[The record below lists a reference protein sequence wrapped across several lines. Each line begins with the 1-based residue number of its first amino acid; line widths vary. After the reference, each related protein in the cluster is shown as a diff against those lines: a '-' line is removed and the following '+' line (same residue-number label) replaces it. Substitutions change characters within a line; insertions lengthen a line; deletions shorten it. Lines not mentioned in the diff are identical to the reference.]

1 MIFSW
6 IYEKEE
12 TTLMKTFLRSKG
24 ISKSLLATIKF
35 DGGSIW
41 LNGKERT
48 VLATLEKDDKVMI
61 RIPDEGE
68 HETTVGVDMPLDIL
82 FEDDHFLV
90 VNKPF
95 GAASIPSKVHP
106 RLSMANRVKGYYQRQ
121 GYVDQVIHIVTRLDR
136 DTTGVML
143 FARHGYAHALMDTLL
158 RNKEV
163 DKTYRAVLSEPVL
176 TETHGFIDAPI
187 GRTED
192 SIITRMVREDGKQ
205 ALTEYWLDKSYP
217 DGQTVKIKLHT
228 GRTHQIR
235 VHFTSIGAPLLG
247 DDLYG
252 GKADPDMLRQALHC
266 ESLAFVHPIS
276 GEPLKIEAPLPD
288 DFIKWE
294 SRQRD
299 KEAEIHVGTTI

>member
-1 MIFSW
+1 VIFSW
-6 IYEKEE
+6 IHDKEDKIQI
-12 TTLMKTFLRSKG
+12 KTFLQSKG

-35 DGGSIW
+35 DGGKIW

-48 VLATLEKDDKVMI
+48 VLATLEKGDKVTI
-61 RIPDEGE
+61 KIPDEGE

-90 VNKPF
+90 VNKPT

-121 GYVDQVIHIVTRLDR
+121 GYVYQVIHIVTRLDR

-143 FARHGYAHALMDTLL
+143 FAKHGYAHALMDTLL

-163 DKTYRAVLSEPVL
+163 DKTYRAILSEPIL
-176 TETHGFIDAPI
+176 TQPHGFIDGPI

-192 SIITRMVREDGKQ
+192 SIMMRMVREDGKQ

-217 DGQTVKIKLHT
+217 EGQTVRIKLHT

-235 VHFTSIGAPLLG
+235 VHFASIGAPLLG

-252 GKADPDMLRQALHC
+252 GKADADMLRQALHC
-266 ESLAFVHPIS
+266 ESLAFVHPFSGIS
-276 GEPLKIEAPLPD
+276 LKIEAPLPD

-294 SRQRD
+294 SSQKK
-299 KEAEIHVGTTI
+299 KEADILAGTTI

>member
-6 IYEKEE
+6 IYESDE
-12 TTLMKTFLRSKG
+12 TIQIKSFLRSKG
-24 ISKSLLATIKF
+24 VSKSLLAIVKF
-35 DGGSIW
+35 NGGKIW

-48 VLATLEKDDKVMI
+48 VLATLAQGDKVTI
-61 RIPDEGE
+61 LIPDEGE

-82 FEDDHFLV
+82 FEDDHFLI
-90 VNKPF
+90 VNKPT

-121 GYVDQVIHIVTRLDR
+121 GYANQVIHIVTRLDR

-143 FARHGYAHALMDTLL
+143 FAKHGYAHALMDTLL

-163 DKTYRAVLSEPVL
+163 DKTYRAILSQPLL
-176 TETHGFIDAPI
+176 TDAHGFIDGPI

-192 SIITRMVREDGKQ
+192 SIIRRMVREDGKQ
-205 ALTEYWLDKSYP
+205 ALTEYWLDKTYKE
-217 DGQTVKIKLHT
+217 GQTVKIKLHT

-252 GKADPDMLRQALHC
+252 GRADLDILRQALHC
-266 ESLAFVHPIS
+266 ESLAFNHPITN
-276 GEPLKIEAPLPD
+276 ELLKIGAPLPE
-288 DFIKWE
+288 DFVKWE
-294 SRQRD
+294 MRQNNE
-299 KEAEIHVGTTI
+299 EAKIHARATI